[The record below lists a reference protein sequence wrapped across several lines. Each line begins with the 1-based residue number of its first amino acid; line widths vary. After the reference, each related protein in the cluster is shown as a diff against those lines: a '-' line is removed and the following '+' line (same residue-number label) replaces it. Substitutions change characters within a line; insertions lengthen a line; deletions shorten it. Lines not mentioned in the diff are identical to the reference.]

1 MADGNGTSD
10 ARAEAS
16 KAVAKVSPPRL
27 LYHPDIEERFG
38 IDRASWRA
46 LTDAVFPSAS
56 TTDAVILALSY
67 CKARKLDP
75 FKKPVQIVPMWDAK
89 RKMLVDTV
97 WPGIGELRTT
107 AFRTGQY
114 AGRDAA
120 IFGDTR
126 TMVLAE
132 GVEVSYPE
140 WCEVVVYRML
150 HGVRCAFHGP
160 RVYWLETY
168 ATKGRD
174 SNAPNAMW
182 FKRPNGQLE
191 KCAEAA
197 SLRAAF
203 PEELGNE
210 YAAEEMEGKVIDA
223 EALGAPETVG
233 VPKQL
238 NSSQSKKANVWPD
251 FVAELRAHASLSALE
266 EWWSMGATQTK
277 IEAMPR
283 NWQEQAVEE
292 YEKAQERFADAVLAD
307 LDAARKAPSPTPRI
321 ESGATRAALLA
332 SLEEGK

>member
-1 MADGNGTSD
+1 MADGNGK
-10 ARAEAS
+10 E
-16 KAVAKVSPPRL
+16 AVAKVSPPRL
-27 LYHPDIEERFG
+27 PYHPAIEERFG
-38 IDRASWRA
+38 IDAASWRA

-120 IFGDTR
+120 IFGEPR
-126 TMVLAE
+126 TMLLADGAE
-132 GVEVSYPE
+132 ITYPE
-140 WCEVVVYRML
+140 WCEVVVYRIL

-160 RVYWLETY
+160 RVYWMETY

-174 SNAPNAMW
+174 TNAPNAMW
-182 FKRPNGQLE
+182 AKRPNGQIE

-203 PEELGNE
+203 PEEIGNE

-223 EALGAPETVG
+223 EAVGAPESIG
-233 VPKQL
+233 IPKQI
-238 NSSQSKKANVWPD
+238 NSRQSKIANVWPA
-251 FVAELRAHASLSALE
+251 FVDELRAHESLASLE
-266 EWWSMGATQTK
+266 EWWAMGATQTRVA
-277 IEAMPR
+277 AMPS
-283 NWQEQAVEE
+283 NWQEQATEE
-292 YEKAQERFADAVLAD
+292 YEKAQERFADAMLAE
-307 LDAARKAPSPTPRI
+307 LDAARKTPSP
-321 ESGATRAALLA
+321 TRAALVA
-332 SLEEGK
+332 SLETEK

>member
-1 MADGNGTSD
+1 MAEGNGK
-10 ARAEAS
+10 E
-16 KAVAKVSPPRL
+16 VAKVAPPRL
-27 LYHPDIEERFG
+27 PYHPLIEERFG
-38 IDRASWRA
+38 IDAASWRA

-120 IFGDTR
+120 AFGEMRELKLSDD
-126 TMVLAE
+126 VII
-132 GVEVSYPE
+132 SYPE
-140 WCEVVVYRML
+140 WCEVVVYRIL

-160 RVYWLETY
+160 RVHWMETY

-174 SNAPNAMW
+174 TNAPNAMW
-182 FKRPNGQLE
+182 AKRPNGQLE

-197 SLRAAF
+197 ALRAAF

-223 EALGAPETVG
+223 EAMGAETVG
-233 VPKQL
+233 VPKSI
-238 NSSQSKKANVWPD
+238 NSRQAKLGDVWPEFKAD
-251 FVAELRAHASLSALE
+251 MKEHEEAGDLD
-266 EWWSMGATQTK
+266 EWWAQPDTIQRVMNLPKQ
-277 IEAMPR
+277 
-283 NWQEQAVEE
+283 WQDPAQNE
-292 YEKAQERFADAVLAD
+292 YELGMERMA
-307 LDAARKAPSPTPRI
+307 
-321 ESGATRAALLA
+321 AALKAKLD
-332 SLEEGK
+332 EERRAVG

>member
-1 MADGNGTSD
+1 MTDRSSNIGDTNGK
-10 ARAEAS
+10 E
-16 KAVAKVSPPRL
+16 VAKVSPPRL
-27 LYHPDIEERFG
+27 LYHPAIEERFG
-38 IDRASWRA
+38 IDVASWRA

-89 RKMLVDTV
+89 RKQMVDTV

-120 IFGDTR
+120 IFGDVRELKLSDDVTI
-126 TMVLAE
+126 A
-132 GVEVSYPE
+132 YPE

-160 RVYWLETY
+160 RVHWMETY

-174 SNAPNAMW
+174 TNAPNSMW
-182 FKRPNGQLE
+182 ARRPNGQIE

-210 YAAEEMEGKVIDA
+210 YAAEEMEGKVLDA
-223 EALGAPETVG
+223 EAMGAPETVG
-233 VPKQL
+233 VPKAQ
-238 NSSQSKKANVWPD
+238 NSRQATISNVWPRFESEVRGFTD
-251 FVAELRAHASLSALE
+251 LDELEA
-266 EWWSMGATQTK
+266 WWAMGATQTRISQMPK
-277 IEAMPR
+277 I
-283 NWQEQAVEE
+283 WQEQAAEE
-292 YEKAQERFADAVLAD
+292 YEKAQERFY
-307 LDAARKAPSPTPRI
+307 AAIAGQSANDET
-321 ESGATRAALLA
+321 AAA
-332 SLEEGK
+332 K

>member
-1 MADGNGTSD
+1 MADGNGK
-10 ARAEAS
+10 EII
-16 KAVAKVSPPRL
+16 AKVAPPRL
-27 LYHPDIEERFG
+27 PYHPAIEERFG
-38 IDRASWRA
+38 IDPASWRA

-89 RKMLVDTV
+89 RKQMVDTV

-120 IFGDTR
+120 SFGEMR
-126 TMVLAE
+126 ELKLAE
-132 GVEVSYPE
+132 DVTITYPE
-140 WCEVVVYRML
+140 WCEVVVYRIL

-160 RVYWLETY
+160 RVHWMETY

-174 SNAPNAMW
+174 TNAPNSMW
-182 FKRPNGQLE
+182 AKRPNGQLE

-197 SLRAAF
+197 ALRAAF

-223 EALGAPETVG
+223 EAIGAPETVG
-233 VPKQL
+233 VPKTI
-238 NSSQSKKANVWPD
+238 NSRQAKIANLWPEIEQTIRGFED
-251 FVAELRAHASLSALE
+251 LTALE
-266 EWWSMGATQTK
+266 EWWASGETQTRIGQLAK
-277 IEAMPR
+277 
-283 NWQEQAVEE
+283 NWQECATEE
-292 YEKAQERFADAVLAD
+292 YEKAQERLAEKQQAE
-307 LDAARKAPSPTPRI
+307 LDAARNAPSMVP
-321 ESGATRAALLA
+321 A
-332 SLEEGK
+332 